1 MTDPHVHEDEQVE
14 RLKEWWKRNG
24 VSVIAGA
31 AIGIGAVVGWNL
43 WTSHKETTAET
54 ASGIYEEMMIREGTG
69 NPTAA
74 ADFGG
79 QLMDDYPET
88 PYASKAALFL
98 ARLSVEGKDFDSAQ
112 SQLQWAIDNAKDAAT
127 VHTARVRLG
136 SVLIAAGKHAD
147 VPGLFS
153 AVTDMGDFES
163 RYKEIEGD
171 SWVAAGDFDKASSVY
186 QESLNVL
193 APNSGHRNLLQLK
206 LSDAQAN

>member
-31 AIGIGAVVGWNL
+31 VIGIGAVVGWNL
-43 WTSHKETTAET
+43 WTSHQETKSET
-54 ASGIYEEMMIREGTG
+54 ASGLYEEMMIREGTG

-79 QLMDDYPET
+79 QLMDDYPDT
-88 PYASKAALFL
+88 PYAAKAALFL
-98 ARLSVEGKDFDSAQ
+98 ARLSVEGKDLASAQ
-112 SQLQWAIDNAKDAAT
+112 SQLSWAIDNAKDSAT

-136 SVLIAAGKHAD
+136 SVLIADGKHSE
-147 VPGLFS
+147 VPTLFTGV
-153 AVTDMGDFES
+153 AEMGSFES
-163 RYKEIEGD
+163 RYKEVEGD
-171 SWVAAGDFDKASSVY
+171 SWVAAGDFDRASSIY
-186 QESLNVL
+186 QESLDAL
-193 APNSGHRNLLQLK
+193 GQNSGYRNLLQLK